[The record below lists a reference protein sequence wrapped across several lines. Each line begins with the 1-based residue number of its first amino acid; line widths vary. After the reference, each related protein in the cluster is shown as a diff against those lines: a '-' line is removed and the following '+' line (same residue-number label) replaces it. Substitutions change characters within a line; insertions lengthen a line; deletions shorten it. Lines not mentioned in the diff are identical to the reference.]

1 MWRIPVFHF
10 VIRLLLT
17 YFLNNLG
24 SRWAESFEE
33 AVKSPFDSE
42 QDEGLADSSINI
54 NEDDI
59 DLQFQD
65 QNV

>member
-1 MWRIPVFHF
+1 MWRIPVFHL